1 MTTNESK
8 CSVGLGPSRKALTS
22 RWLACCVGWMVGLGS
37 LLLLSPSGH
46 AEQYA
51 AATEVDRSCDGLAAQ
66 ARRLADELGMPA
78 DRRDQALA
86 RLRDAFLHGKI
97 SAFSKDASLNG
108 ITRAITSC
116 TLSLW

>member
-1 MTTNESK
+1 MRQRQK
-8 CSVGLGPSRKALTS
+8 
-22 RWLACCVGWMVGLGS
+22 WI
-37 LLLLSPSGH
+37 
-46 AEQYA
+46 A
-51 AATEVDRSCDGLAAQ
+51 AVTDWP
-66 ARRLADELGMPA
+66 RRLADELGMPA

>member
-22 RWLACCVGWMVGLGS
+22 RWLACCVLRAACCVGWTVGLGS

-66 ARRLADELGMPA
+66 AG
-78 DRRDQALA
+78 
-86 RLRDAFLHGKI
+86 G
-97 SAFSKDASLNG
+97 
-108 ITRAITSC
+108 
-116 TLSLW
+116 